1 MTTKKM
7 IKDKKSTTGVSDKS
21 KSEAKSPKE
30 IRQDI
35 RKLLHEKFS
44 IKSK

>member
-1 MTTKKM
+1 MTKES
-7 IKDKKSTTGVSDKS
+7 KDKKSVPAVLNKPKGTG
-21 KSEAKSPKE
+21 KSPKE